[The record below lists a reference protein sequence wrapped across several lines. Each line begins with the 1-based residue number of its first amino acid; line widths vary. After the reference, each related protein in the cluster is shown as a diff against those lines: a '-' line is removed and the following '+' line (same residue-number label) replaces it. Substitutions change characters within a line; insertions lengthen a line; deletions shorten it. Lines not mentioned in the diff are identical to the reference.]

1 MENKE
6 IFLRL
11 LRNAAG
17 QRQGIENLIAWL
29 CSSDFFT
36 APASSRFHSSYPG
49 GLCEHCM
56 KVYNRLQLLLQSVPD
71 APTVSAESVA
81 IVALL
86 HDVCKANYY
95 GVEMRNR
102 KNDAGQWEKY
112 PFYIVDEKF
121 PFGHGEKSVFLIERY
136 IRLTPEEAVAIR
148 FHMGA
153 FDDGS
158 RSVYG
163 AACEKYSLALYLHTA
178 DMMAS
183 HFDETTEEE
192 K

>member
-11 LRNAAG
+11 LRNAAD
-17 QRQGIENLIAWL
+17 QRQGIEDLIAWL

-36 APASSRFHSSYPG
+36 APASTRFHSSYPG
-49 GLCEHCM
+49 GLCEHSI
-56 KVYNRLQLLLQSVPD
+56 KVYDRLWQLLQNVPNAPSVNR
-71 APTVSAESVA
+71 ESLA

-86 HDVCKANYY
+86 HDVCKVNYY

-148 FHMGA
+148 FHMGG
-153 FDDGS
+153 FDNGTS
-158 RSVYG
+158 NIFG
-163 AACEKYSLALYLHTA
+163 AACEKFPLAFYLHMA

>member
-11 LRNAAG
+11 LRNAAD
-17 QRQGIENLIAWL
+17 QRQGIEDLIAWL

-36 APASSRFHSSYPG
+36 APASTRFHSSYPG
-49 GLCEHCM
+49 GLCEHSI
-56 KVYNRLQLLLQSVPD
+56 KVYDRLWQLLQNVPNAPSVNL
-71 APTVSAESVA
+71 ESLA

-86 HDVCKANYY
+86 HDVCKVNYY

-148 FHMGA
+148 FHMGG
-153 FDDGS
+153 FDNGTS
-158 RSVYG
+158 NIFG
-163 AACEKYSLALYLHTA
+163 AACEKFPLAFYLHMA

>member
-1 MENKE
+1 MENKNL
-6 IFLRL
+6 FLEV
-11 LRNAAG
+11 LRHDAG
-17 QRQGIENLIAWL
+17 QRPGIENLISWL
-29 CSSDFFT
+29 SSSDFFT

-49 GLCEHCM
+49 GLCEHSL
-56 KVYNRLQLLLQSVPD
+56 KVLSRLRLLLQSIPD
-71 APTVSAESVA
+71 APIVSPESMA

-153 FDDGS
+153 FDEGS

-163 AACEKYSLALYLHTA
+163 AACEKFPLAFYLHMA